1 MTTTGIFISYRRD
14 DSSGHAGRLFDKL
27 SESFGADQIFMD
39 IDTIDPGLDFIE
51 VIDRALAS
59 SKVVIALI
67 GRRWTTATDAAGRR
81 RLDSEQDFVRMEVA
95 RSLESGIRVIPVL
108 VQGATMP
115 SPSELPPDLQ
125 LLTRRHAIELSDVRW
140 KYDVGRLTKAI
151 EESLGRPGATT
162 SDESSRSGE
171 RTSDTSDTAET
182 SEERE
187 KREKREK
194 NGLAG
199 LRGIPLAVAA
209 VLLVALIGV
218 TAFLLRSGDGD
229 DDDET
234 PAAAGA
240 SVAAEEGVIAFI
252 SDTSGSC
259 EIHVI
264 DPDGSGEEQLTD
276 SGGPNLRPDWSPDG
290 TQLVYASDRDGGS
303 AIFTL
308 DLAQDREKKLFDHPG
323 IERGPDWS
331 PDGLQIAFSSVV
343 DGASE
348 IYVLNV
354 DARKKQAVRLTEDG
368 AHNVAPD
375 WSPDGSSI
383 AYASDVEGQSDIF
396 VMTADGTEPQNV
408 TGDLF
413 GGAPSNEFD
422 PQWSPD
428 GSLLSFESLRRGE
441 DFDIW
446 TITPEGTGTEN
457 LTAHSDDDRH
467 SSWSP
472 SGSKIVFGSDRRVP
486 GDDSEAGCSA
496 DEGQRDLF
504 VMNADGTGQKR
515 LTRIEADDS
524 SPAWSPP

>member
-1 MTTTGIFISYRRD
+1 MTTSGIFISYRRD
-14 DSSGHAGRLFDKL
+14 DSAGHAGRLFDKL
-27 SESFGADQIFMD
+27 SENFGAEQIFMD
-39 IDTIDPGLDFIE
+39 IDTIDPGHDFIE
-51 VIDRALAS
+51 VIDRALDS

-67 GRRWTTATDAAGRR
+67 GRRWTTATDSAGRR

-95 RSLESGIRVIPVL
+95 RSLESGLRVIPVL

-115 SPSELPPDLQ
+115 SPNELPADLQ
-125 LLTRRHAIELSDVRW
+125 PLTRRHAIELSDVRW
-140 KYDVGRLTKAI
+140 QYDVGRLTKAI
-151 EESLGRPGATT
+151 EESLGRPGGATT
-162 SDESSRSGE
+162 ADEASRGGGRSSGRRAKS
-171 RTSDTSDTAET
+171 
-182 SEERE
+182 
-187 KREKREK
+187 
-194 NGLAG
+194 GLAG

-209 VLLVALIGV
+209 VLLVALIGIA
-218 TAFLLRSGDGD
+218 AFLLRSGDGD
-229 DDDET
+229 ENDRT

-240 SVAAEEGVIAFI
+240 AVAAEEGVIAFV

-264 DPDGSGEEQLTD
+264 DPDGAGERQLTD

-290 TQLVYASDRDGGS
+290 KQLVYASERDGGS
-303 AIFTL
+303 AIFIL
-308 DLAQDREKKLFDHPG
+308 DVAREREKKLFDHPG
-323 IERGPDWS
+323 VERGPDWS
-331 PDGLQIAFSSVV
+331 PDGRQIVFSSILE
-343 DGASE
+343 GASE
-348 IYVLNV
+348 IYLLNE
-354 DARKKQAVRLTEDG
+354 DAKEAVQLTDDG

-375 WSPDGSSI
+375 WSPDGGSI

-396 VMTADGTEPQNV
+396 VMDADGTNRQNV

-428 GSLLSFESLRRGE
+428 GGLLSFESLRRGE

-446 TITPEGTGTEN
+446 TIAVDGTGTEN

-472 SGSKIVFGSDRRVP
+472 SGSKIVFGSNRRVP
-486 GDDSEAGCSA
+486 GDDAEAGCST

-504 VMNADGTGQKR
+504 VMNADGTSQRR

>member
-1 MTTTGIFISYRRD
+1 
-14 DSSGHAGRLFDKL
+14 
-27 SESFGADQIFMD
+27 MD

-51 VIDRALAS
+51 VIDRALDS

-67 GRRWTTATDAAGRR
+67 GRRWTTATDSAGRR

-115 SPSELPPDLQ
+115 SPDELPADLQ
-125 LLTRRHAIELSDVRW
+125 PLTRRHAIELSDVRW
-140 KYDVGRLTKAI
+140 QYDVGRLTKAI
-151 EESLGRPGATT
+151 EESLGRPGATS
-162 SDESSRSGE
+162 SDEASRTGE
-171 RTSDTSDTAET
+171 RSDTSET
-182 SEERE
+182 RAKS
-187 KREKREK
+187 
-194 NGLAG
+194 GLGG

-209 VLLVALIGV
+209 VLLVAIIGV
-218 TAFLLRSGDGD
+218 AAFLLRSGDGD
-229 DDDET
+229 DDDGG

-240 SVAAEEGVIAFI
+240 PLSAEEGEIAFV

-264 DPDGSGEEQLTD
+264 NPDGSGEDQLTN

-303 AIFTL
+303 AIFIL
-308 DLAQDREKKLFDHPG
+308 DVVQGKEEKLFDHPG

-331 PDGLQIAFSSVV
+331 PDGRQIAFSSIV

-348 IYVLNV
+348 IYVLND
-354 DARKKQAVRLTEDG
+354 DARNEAVQLTEDG

-396 VMTADGTEPQNV
+396 VMNTDGSNPQNV
-408 TGDLF
+408 TGGLF

-446 TITPEGTGTEN
+446 TIAVDGTGTEN
-457 LTAHSDDDRH
+457 LTAHSGDDRH

-472 SGSKIVFGSDRRVP
+472 SGNKIVFGTDRRVP
-486 GDDSEAGCSA
+486 GDDTEAGCSA

-504 VMNADGTGQKR
+504 VMNADGTGQRR

-524 SPAWSPP
+524 APAWSPP